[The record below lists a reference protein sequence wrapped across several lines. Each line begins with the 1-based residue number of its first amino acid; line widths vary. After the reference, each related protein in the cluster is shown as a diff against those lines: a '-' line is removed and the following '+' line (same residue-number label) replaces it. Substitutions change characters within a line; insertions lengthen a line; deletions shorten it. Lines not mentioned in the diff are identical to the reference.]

1 MNVDLLL
8 KCAIDTAQS
17 AGAHALKN
25 SSRREETI
33 QVTQHDV
40 KLKLDVECQEIAEDC
55 IRRAFPDHNIL
66 GEESDRTE
74 DRGQNPEP
82 RTQNPDYLWVV
93 DPIDGTVN
101 FSHGL
106 SIWCVSVALQYQ
118 GSTVVAAVYA
128 PALNELYTASTDHPA
143 RMNDSEIHVSNIAT
157 VDQSMIFTGI
167 DRHKVPGHEPYQTFQ
182 AIADNTQRPRII
194 GSAALD
200 LCRVAA
206 GQGDGYF
213 ESDIYIWDIAAA
225 GFIIERAGGIAEVT
239 KELGRPHQLQYLAT
253 NGIIHEEMKAVL
265 GIRT

>member
-1 MNVDLLL
+1 MDTDLLL
-8 KCAIDTAQS
+8 KCAIDTARN

-25 SSRREETI
+25 SSRRDETI

-40 KLKLDVECQEIAEDC
+40 KLKLDVECQEIAEAC

-74 DRGQNPEP
+74 VRSQES
-82 RTQNPDYLWVV
+82 DYLWIV

-118 GSTVVAAVYA
+118 GSTVAAAVYA
-128 PALNELYTASTDHPA
+128 PALDELYTASTDHPA
-143 RMNDSEIHVSNIAT
+143 MMNDSEIHVSSIAS
-157 VDQSMIFTGI
+157 VAQSMIFTGI

-225 GFIIERAGGIAEVT
+225 GFIIERAGGRAEVT

-265 GIRT
+265 GI